1 LGEVHEA
8 IVPFAKVR
16 VLEQFLAKK
25 FGPCDVVVAVV
36 IVVGA
41 GVVVVVVVV
50 GSGVVVS
57 YLQTAVQL
65 NPFFV
70 VLSLSV
76 LKTTSK

>member
-1 LGEVHEA
+1 
-8 IVPFAKVR
+8 
-16 VLEQFLAKK
+16 
-25 FGPCDVVVAVV
+25 VVVAVV
-36 IVVGA
+36 VVVGA
-41 GVVVVVVVV
+41 GVVVVVVVVGSGVVVVVVVVGLGVVVVVVVV

-65 NPFFV
+65 NPFLV